1 MERGGEEGAL
11 TALAAPHDGRPRP
24 RAAGASET
32 HTLASYGVN
41 AKSQSE
47 EKRHDFDECQKVA

>member
-1 MERGGEEGAL
+1 MERGGEERAL

-32 HTLASYGVN
+32 YTLAPWLDVR
-41 AKSQSE
+41 KSQAE
-47 EKRHDFDECQKVA
+47 EKRQLLNEG

>member
-32 HTLASYGVN
+32 YTLAPDVEV
-41 AKSQSE
+41 AKSQAE
-47 EKRHDFDECQKVA
+47 EK

>member
-32 HTLASYGVN
+32 YTLAAGEVSKVQ
-41 AKSQSE
+41 AE
-47 EKRHDFDECQKVA
+47 EKEHPLNEGQKVA

>member
-11 TALAAPHDGRPRP
+11 TALAAPDDGRPRP

-32 HTLASYGVN
+32 HTLVLDEVP
-41 AKSQSE
+41 KSQAE
-47 EKRHDFDECQKVA
+47 EKEQLLPEG